1 MLYLMKFTDAPPIA
15 YTESMRTGHLMD
27 DPALVRE
34 CQTAYDLALSD
45 ACHTQIHWPWRGP

>member
-1 MLYLMKFTDAPPIA
+1 MKFTDAPPIA